1 MMLPRDGLGH
11 PNLILLLVRGIQAT
25 VVKTIEAGA
34 MTPNREAAAHPTRVS
49 SDALDQLFHQAR
61 THNAWLP
68 KRVPVEA
75 LREAYELARMGP
87 TSANSSPARF
97 VFLVSEAAKAR
108 LLPALAPSNVEKT
121 KAAPV
126 TAIVAWDT
134 EFHEKLPK
142 LFPHAD
148 MRSYFVGNQPLID
161 ESAFRNGSLQGGY
174 FIIAA
179 RAVGL
184 DCGPMSGFDAGKV
197 NAEFFPDGKWKAN
210 FLCNLGYGDGS
221 KLFPRSP
228 RLEFE
233 EACKV
238 L

>member
-1 MMLPRDGLGH
+1 
-11 PNLILLLVRGIQAT
+11 
-25 VVKTIEAGA
+25 
-34 MTPNREAAAHPTRVS
+34 MTETLDAAHS
-49 SDALDQLFHQAR
+49 AKIDAHALDQIFREAR

-68 KRVPVEA
+68 KRVPVGA
-75 LREAYELARMGP
+75 LREAYDLARFGP

-97 VFLVSEAAKAR
+97 VFLESEAAKAR
-108 LLPALAPSNVEKT
+108 LLPALAPLNVEKT

-126 TAIVAWDT
+126 TAIVAWDI
-134 EFHEKLPK
+134 EFYEKLPE

-148 MRSYFVGNQPLID
+148 MRSFFVGNQKFAE

-174 FIIAA
+174 FILAA

-184 DCGPMSGFDAGKV
+184 DCGPMSGFDAAKV
-197 NAEFFPDGKWKAN
+197 NAEFFPDGKWKVN
-210 FLCNLGYGDGS
+210 FLCNLGYGDKS

-228 RLEFE
+228 RLKFE
-233 EACKV
+233 EACRV